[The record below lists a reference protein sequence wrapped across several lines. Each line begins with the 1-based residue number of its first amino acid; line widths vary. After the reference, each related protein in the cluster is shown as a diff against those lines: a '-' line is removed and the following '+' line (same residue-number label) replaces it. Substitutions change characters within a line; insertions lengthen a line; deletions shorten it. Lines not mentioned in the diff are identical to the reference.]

1 MDAPDNI
8 LNWRQVDDRLSLS
21 GQPTRAQCAGL
32 AASGVAFVINLA
44 PQDNKGALKDEA
56 DVFDELGVSYHY
68 IPVDFEN
75 PTEDDYTAFCAAMDE
90 ASGMRTH
97 IHCIYNARVT
107 AFMLRYAQDG
117 LGGEVDDAQ
126 ARMDGIWRPGGVWA
140 RFIGDESR
148 IDKANEYAGY
158 EYSAP

>member
-1 MDAPDNI
+1 MDAPEDI

-21 GQPTRAQCAGL
+21 GQPTKAQCSGL

-44 PQDNKGALKDEA
+44 PQENKGALKDEG
-56 DVFDELGVSYHY
+56 DVFAELGVGYRY

-75 PTEDDYTAFCAAMDE
+75 PTEDDYAAFCAAMDE
-90 ASGMRTH
+90 AQGLRTH

-117 LGGEVDDAQ
+117 LGGDVKDALG
-126 ARMDGIWRPGGVWA
+126 RMDGIWRPGGAWA
-140 RFIGDESR
+140 QFIGDTSR
-148 IDKANEYAGY
+148 IDKHNEYAGY
-158 EYSAP
+158 EYAAS